1 MARKKAYI
9 KVPKPNKK
17 KDVLDNIRKK
27 DTMKIINEMKE
38 KKEKKEKNEKKTGY
52 SELLVRTLCYI
63 LKLYTFDTHVTASKV
78 DAFEKWFYNKITIL
92 IDAAKIKNNILIFTL
107 FNIKLKGLIEKI
119 DYDLQHEMYID
130 EEIDVIF
137 KMKEKLNIFISLND
151 KIIKNNDTI
160 DQREKDIIT
169 IISETGTTRE
179 NAIMALEN
187 NRDDLVSAIMEIM
200 L

>member
-17 KDVLDNIRKK
+17 RDVLDNIRKK

-38 KKEKKEKNEKKTGY
+38 KNEKKTEKTEKT
-52 SELLVRTLCYI
+52 ELFVMTLCYI
-63 LKLYTFDTHVTASKV
+63 LKLYTFDTYLAASKV
-78 DAFEKWFYNKITIL
+78 DAFEKWFYNKILIL
-92 IDAAKIKNNILIFTL
+92 IGASKIKNNILIFTL

-151 KIIKNNDTI
+151 KVIKNNDTLI

>member
-63 LKLYTFDTHVTASKV
+63 LKLYTFDTYVAAPKV
-78 DAFEKWFYNKITIL
+78 DAFETWFYKNILLL
-92 IDAAKIKNNILIFTL
+92 IDAGKINKNILTFTL

>member
-1 MARKKAYI
+1 MARKKPTI
-9 KVPKPNKK
+9 KVPKPIKK
-17 KDVLDNIRKK
+17 RSILDSVREK

-38 KKEKKEKNEKKTGY
+38 KNEKNEKKTDY

-63 LKLYTFDTHVTASKV
+63 LKLYTFDTHVAASKV
-78 DAFEKWFYNKITIL
+78 DAFEKWFYNKLLIL

-119 DYDLQHEMYID
+119 DYDLQHEMYIN

-137 KMKEKLNIFISLND
+137 KMKEKLNTFISLNE
-151 KIIKNNDTI
+151 KIIKNSGTI
-160 DQREKDIIT
+160 DQRENDIIT

>member
-1 MARKKAYI
+1 MARKKPTI
-9 KVPKPNKK
+9 KVPKPIKK
-17 KDVLDNIRKK
+17 RSILDNIREK

-38 KKEKKEKNEKKTGY
+38 KNEKKTDY
-52 SELLVRTLCYI
+52 SELFVRTLCYI

-92 IDAAKIKNNILIFTL
+92 IDAAKIKNNIMIFTL

-119 DYDLQHEMYID
+119 DYDLQHEMYIN

-137 KMKEKLNIFISLND
+137 KMKEKLNTFISLNE

-160 DQREKDIIT
+160 DQREYDIIT
-169 IISETGTTRE
+169 IVSETGTTRE
-179 NAIMALEN
+179 KAIKALED
-187 NRDDLVSAIMEIM
+187 NRDDIISAIMEIT

>member
-1 MARKKAYI
+1 MARKKPTI
-9 KVPKPNKK
+9 KVPKPIKK
-17 KDVLDNIRKK
+17 RSILDNIREK
-27 DTMKIINEMKE
+27 DTMKIINEMK
-38 KKEKKEKNEKKTGY
+38 KKNENKTDC

-63 LKLYTFDTHVTASKV
+63 LKLYTFDTHVAASKV

-92 IDAAKIKNNILIFTL
+92 IDAAKIKNNIMIFTL

-119 DYDLQHEMYID
+119 DYDLQHEMYIN

-137 KMKEKLNIFISLND
+137 KMKEKLNTFISLNE

-160 DQREKDIIT
+160 DQREYDIIT
-169 IISETGTTRE
+169 IVSETGTTRE